1 MFRSST
7 AIRTHSSSRDGENG
21 EEPTQAQIAQ
31 ASGLPESKVAELISL
46 MPEVFSLDIPTG
58 EGEEGSLHTL
68 LEDIQAPQPYEEL
81 VRRELVNTMEML
93 LSMLN
98 ERQQQILRLHFGME
112 DGNCYSLEEIGI
124 FAFWDEA
131 CRYTEYYGGRAMEY
145 HIIFFESGLNAVICK
160 WLEGGCREIPEK
172 MAEVIISEYGPK
184 GSHTPGG
191 TPLTGVS

>member
-1 MFRSST
+1 MALFRH
-7 AIRTHSSSRDGENG
+7 IRDNQLFYKTYFNLSGSRL
-21 EEPTQAQIAQ
+21 A
-31 ASGLPESKVAELISL
+31 
-46 MPEVFSLDIPTG
+46 
-58 EGEEGSLHTL
+58 HL
-68 LEDIQAPQPYEEL
+68 L
-81 VRRELVNTMEML
+81 
-93 LSMLN
+93 
-98 ERQQQILRLHFGME
+98 G
-112 DGNCYSLEEIGI
+112 
-124 FAFWDEA
+124 DEA